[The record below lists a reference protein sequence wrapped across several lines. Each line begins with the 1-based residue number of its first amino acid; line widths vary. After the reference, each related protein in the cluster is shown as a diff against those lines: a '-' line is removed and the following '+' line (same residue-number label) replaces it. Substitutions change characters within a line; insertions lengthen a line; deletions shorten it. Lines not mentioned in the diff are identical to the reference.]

1 MPNGRKIIKLI
12 GCYTNWDFFFSR
24 VTLHRIL
31 CIYQEPFHLT
41 LTQALCYFVN
51 CIFIISVTW
60 YWEMTGVMAERSW
73 GGNMPPHD
81 RLSYWWL
88 IRELPYDCRNAALL
102 DQLTEVLLPTTGD
115 WLRGR
120 SERVP
125 THVQKMWVIN
135 EPLKMAPSVRGLALR
150 MSEPRRLCPT
160 AFCFRPAV
168 NGWGGEPWDQSPAGP
183 TVLRGQKVPA
193 DIIF

>member
-12 GCYTNWDFFFSR
+12 GCYTNWGFFFSR

-60 YWEMTGVMAERSW
+60 YWELTGVMAERSW

-81 RLSYWWL
+81 RPSHCWL

-135 EPLKMAPSVRGLALR
+135 EPLKTDPSVRGLALR
-150 MSEPRRLCPT
+150 MSVPH
-160 AFCFRPAV
+160 CFLFPPCRKWPGRGALGSKPSRPHRAQRS
-168 NGWGGEPWDQSPAGP
+168 EGP
-183 TVLRGQKVPA
+183 CRYYFLKG
-193 DIIF
+193 